1 MFIIKV
7 AGDYSKVIRPVNFKK
22 RLEERVKISPEEF
35 DRWMTIRELPDFTFY
50 IHRELNY
57 GKCPYVPQVRTIQML
72 QTLTHFREHSSI
84 YMRVLSI

>member
-35 DRWMTIRELPDFTFY
+35 DRWMTIREL
-50 IHRELNY
+50 NY

-72 QTLTHFREHSSI
+72 QTLTNFREHSSI